1 MDDIYSW
8 VKERGEVSDP
18 GGLIGQTE
26 VERERGREGEKSFYQ
41 YNTSLDVDNIEQ
53 EEIDILLRRLLL
65 LLGGWLKDFGFS
77 LFSPSLLPIDPARL
91 CGKMTNN
98 ESATL
103 FIEGWTHTQ
112 TQKKGEIKYLP
123 RLVLLFVSESLAVST
138 KQNKKCAYCET
149 CCGDRY
155 APTQKKK
162 KKNVGIPKRKK
173 RKWSISQSQIPW
185 KKEKV
190 KKIPSQQ
197 HRQSATLFLLLL
209 SFFRVYW
216 KIYVSKDPPKKGVIP

>member
-1 MDDIYSW
+1 MTERLWVFSFLSLSSANRSSPFVWKNDQQRVRYSLHRR
-8 VKERGEVSDP
+8 VDTHTNTKKRGNK
-18 GGLIGQTE
+18 I
-26 VERERGREGEKSFYQ
+26 
-41 YNTSLDVDNIEQ
+41 
-53 EEIDILLRRLLL
+53 
-65 LLGGWLKDFGFS
+65 
-77 LFSPSLLPIDPARL
+77 
-91 CGKMTNN
+91 
-98 ESATL
+98 SATTCVIVCIREL
-103 FIEGWTHTQ
+103 GCLDQ
-112 TQKKGEIKYLP
+112 
-123 RLVLLFVSESLAVST
+123 T
-138 KQNKKCAYCET
+138 KQKMCLLWNVLW
-149 CCGDRY
+149 GPIRSHS
-155 APTQKKK
+155 KKK